1 MEHEIAYTVSGSNLF
16 ADGEL
21 PDAAAL
27 YVKSRLCVAI
37 REEMK
42 NQELTQ
48 GELAAKSG
56 VHQPRISKICG
67 QNTEGISID
76 IILRVVEALGYD
88 VEPVLKKRQSKK
100 VIYVDDIASDRQKAS
115 LPKVTLR
122 RETAKGSDQ
131 KLRRRKKV
139 LA

>member
-42 NQELTQ
+42 KQGLTQ
-48 GELAAKSG
+48 VELAAKSG

-76 IILRVVEALGYD
+76 IILRVVEALGYA

-100 VIYVDDIASDRQKAS
+100 VVYVDEVSSDRQKTTSPKAS
-115 LPKVTLR
+115 LARSASAGVRSSWSGAP
-122 RETAKGSDQ
+122 AAS
-131 KLRRRKKV
+131 
-139 LA
+139 